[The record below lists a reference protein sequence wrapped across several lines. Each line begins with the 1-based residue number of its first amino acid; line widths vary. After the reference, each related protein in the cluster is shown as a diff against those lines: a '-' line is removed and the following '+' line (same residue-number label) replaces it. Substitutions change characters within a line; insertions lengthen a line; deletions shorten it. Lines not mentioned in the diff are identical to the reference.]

1 MHAELFKCLKSYNKS
16 AEAETGGE
24 DKIRKMSANV
34 HGQESDGTPVTG
46 ISLSLSCREDN
57 N

>member
-16 AEAETGGE
+16 AEAEMGVE